1 MDEDKGLVIIV
12 ICVPL
17 LVVGFTIALILSDS
31 PDIAMVSLLL
41 LATVFAIVGIVQ
53 LSGRGAWL
61 VAGYNTMTEEEKAM
75 YDPKVVARGCGVVM
89 LGTATLM
96 ASIAFGIRYVV
107 AGSIVFVIGLIIG
120 ILMVRKRDGN
130 LLS

>member
-12 ICVPL
+12 ICAPL
-17 LVVGFTIALILSDS
+17 LVVGFTLAMILSDS
-31 PDIAMVSLLL
+31 QDITMVLLLL
-41 LATVFAIVGIVQ
+41 LAALFAIVGIIQ

-89 LGTATLM
+89 LGTAALIAT
-96 ASIAFGIRYVV
+96 SAFGIRYVV

-120 ILMVRKRDGN
+120 ILMIRKRDGN
-130 LLS
+130 RLQ